1 MAARSYYTD
10 RRVALGLKV
19 RIEEATST
27 FKLDTYNVRTNGDG
41 KRAGDYLVPVLLT
54 LVGVSSPS
62 FPRKTPAFT
71 PMGHG
76 SLSPFGMH
84 PYYCTLA
91 LPPPHSHT
99 CDDWRAFRAES
110 YVRHRGVFHPGNEY
124 GVESRSLCPIFVDPA
139 RCVNL
144 SCPQDRA
151 PLPLACSGQSAV
163 PDLGFWHGVERT
175 TLTTLSRWA
184 CSLCL
189 FSCTTIFHSCL
200 VCCLPPAN

>member
-62 FPRKTPAFT
+62 FQRKTPAFT

-91 LPPPHSHT
+91 LPPPTPTPATTGVRSAQ
-99 CDDWRAFRAES
+99 RATYDTAEC
-110 YVRHRGVFHPGNEY
+110 FTQEMNT
-124 GVESRSLCPIFVDPA
+124 A
-139 RCVNL
+139 
-144 SCPQDRA
+144 
-151 PLPLACSGQSAV
+151 
-163 PDLGFWHGVERT
+163 
-175 TLTTLSRWA
+175 
-184 CSLCL
+184 
-189 FSCTTIFHSCL
+189 
-200 VCCLPPAN
+200 